1 LNKDKSLKTETAGVV
16 MDKKLTIQDIITMKK
31 NGENVSMLTAYDASF
46 AGLIDAAGID
56 MVLVGDSLG
65 MVLLGYNST
74 IPVTMEEMLHHCRAA
89 GKGVKRAVLVGDMPF
104 MSYQVSE
111 SEAISNAGRFLKEA
125 GCDAVKLEGGTEMC
139 ATVGAII
146 KAGIP
151 VMGHIGLTPQTAS
164 QLGGFKVQGKDAD
177 SSRRLLQSAR
187 DLETAGA
194 FSIVLECIPAQ
205 LSEAITRAVSIPTI
219 GIGAGKHCDGQVLVT
234 HDMVGMF
241 EKFRP
246 SFVKQYINL
255 APQIKEALAT
265 YHEEVKNGSFPD
277 EEHSFNMQLD
287 VKSLLDD

>member
-1 LNKDKSLKTETAGVV
+1 

-31 NGENVSMLTAYDASF
+31 SGERISMLTAYDASF
-46 AGLIDAAGID
+46 AGLIDAVGID
-56 MVLVGDSLG
+56 MLLVGDSLG

-111 SEAISNAGRFLKEA
+111 SEAITNAGRFLKEA

-139 ATVGAII
+139 DKVGAIV
-146 KAGIP
+146 KAGIS

-164 QLGGFKVQGKDAD
+164 QLGGYKVQGKDAD
-177 SSRRLLQSAR
+177 SSRQLLQSAR
-187 DLETAGA
+187 DLEAAGA

-205 LSEAITRAVSIPTI
+205 LSEAITRTVTIPTI

-241 EKFRP
+241 EKFSP

-255 APQIKEALAT
+255 APQIKDAVAA

-277 EEHSFNMQLD
+277 DEHSFNMQLD
-287 VKSLLDD
+287 VKSLFDD

>member
-1 LNKDKSLKTETAGVV
+1 

-31 NGENVSMLTAYDASF
+31 NGERISMLTAYDASF

-89 GKGVKRAVLVGDMPF
+89 AKGVQRAVLVGDMPF

-111 SEAISNAGRFLKEA
+111 SEAIANAGRFLKEA

-139 ATVGAII
+139 DTVGAIV
-146 KAGIP
+146 KAGIS

-164 QLGGFKVQGKDAD
+164 QLGGYKVQGKDAD

-194 FSIVLECIPAQ
+194 FSIVLECIPSQ
-205 LSEAITRAVSIPTI
+205 LSEAITKTVSIPTI

-241 EKFRP
+241 EKFVP

-255 APQIKEALAT
+255 APQIKEAVAA

-277 EEHSFNMQLD
+277 DEHSFNMQID
-287 VKSLLDD
+287 VKSLIDD

>member
-1 LNKDKSLKTETAGVV
+1 

-31 NGENVSMLTAYDASF
+31 SGERISMLTAYDASF
-46 AGLIDAAGID
+46 AGLIDTVGID

-111 SEAISNAGRFLKEA
+111 SEAITNAGRFLKEA
-125 GCDAVKLEGGTEMC
+125 GCDAVKLEGGTAMC
-139 ATVGAII
+139 DKVGAIV
-146 KAGIP
+146 KAGIS

-164 QLGGFKVQGKDAD
+164 QLGGYKVQGKDAD
-177 SSRRLLQSAR
+177 SSRQLLQSAR
-187 DLETAGA
+187 DLEAAGA

-205 LSEAITRAVSIPTI
+205 LSEAITRTVTIPTI

-241 EKFRP
+241 EKFSP

-255 APQIKEALAT
+255 APQIKDAVAA

-277 EEHSFNMQLD
+277 DEHSFKMQLD
-287 VKSLLDD
+287 VKSLFDD

>member
-139 ATVGAII
+139 ATVGAIV

-255 APQIKEALAT
+255 APQIMEAVAT
-265 YHEEVKNGSFPD
+265 YHEEVKSGSFPD
-277 EEHSFNMQLD
+277 DEHSFNMQLD

>member
-1 LNKDKSLKTETAGVV
+1 
-16 MDKKLTIQDIITMKK
+16 
-31 NGENVSMLTAYDASF
+31 
-46 AGLIDAAGID
+46 

-111 SEAISNAGRFLKEA
+111 SEAITNAGRFLKEA
-125 GCDAVKLEGGTEMC
+125 GCDAVKLEGGTAMC
-139 ATVGAII
+139 DKVGAIV
-146 KAGIP
+146 KAGIS

-164 QLGGFKVQGKDAD
+164 QLGGYKVQGKDAD
-177 SSRRLLQSAR
+177 SSRQLLQSAR
-187 DLETAGA
+187 DLEAAGA

-205 LSEAITRAVSIPTI
+205 LSEAITRTVTIPTI

-241 EKFRP
+241 EKFSP

-255 APQIKEALAT
+255 APQIKDAVAA

-277 EEHSFNMQLD
+277 DEHSFNMQLD
-287 VKSLLDD
+287 VKSLFDD